1 MLSSRIPSP
10 WRRAE
15 ARFRPEACVL
25 TQLPDRPPEPDPQ
38 EPTAALALS
47 ASWSPFRHAVFTL
60 LWVAMVASNIGT
72 WLQNAAS
79 GWLMTELSGN
89 PSTVALVQAAM
100 ALPVFLFGFP
110 AGALADIIDRRRL
123 LLATQLLTTPFIAG
137 FAALVLFNQAT
148 PATLLA
154 VTFVSGTAIALILPT
169 WQAVLPQL
177 VSQEELPSAVT
188 LNSFGVSLSRVVG
201 PALIGTVIAGLG
213 MAAPFWLNAV
223 SNVVMITAVLLWRVE
238 RREAPSLPSEHIGR
252 AMLAGLRH
260 ARYNPE
266 LRAALM
272 RGGGF
277 FPFAAAYWALLPA
290 LARSQ
295 IGGGMQGYGIL
306 LATIGVGSVAGT
318 FLLPWL
324 RERMSADSLVVAG
337 TVGTAGAMA
346 LYAMAYDV
354 PTALAASLL
363 AGLCWIAVLAT
374 INVAAQASVPG
385 WVRGRGL
392 GVFAKVLFG
401 SLTLGSVAWG
411 QVAAAIGSSET
422 LLAAAACLLVAI
434 PLLRRCRLRIA
445 EGVDVTPS
453 MHWPAP
459 VLAAEVR
466 PDSGPVQID
475 IEYRIRPADRE
486 AFLDV
491 VRRLGAE
498 RLRNDAYDWAVYEDA
513 DDEGVFIETFH
524 SASWLEYLRQRE
536 RITELG
542 WELRK
547 AATGFQIQ
555 GKPRVRH
562 LIRVGRNGPQA
573 RTA

>member
-1 MLSSRIPSP
+1 
-10 WRRAE
+10 
-15 ARFRPEACVL
+15 
-25 TQLPDRPPEPDPQ
+25 
-38 EPTAALALS
+38 
-47 ASWSPFRHAVFTL
+47 
-60 LWVAMVASNIGT
+60 MVASNIGT
-72 WLQNAAS
+72 WMQNAAS
-79 GWLMTELSGN
+79 GWLMTELSGD
-89 PSTVALVQAAM
+89 PLMVALVQAAM

-110 AGALADIIDRRRL
+110 AGALADIVDRRRL

-137 FAALVLFNQAT
+137 FAALVWFHRAT

-177 VSQEELPSAVT
+177 VSREELPPAVT
-188 LNSFGVSLSRVVG
+188 LNSFGVSLGRVVG
-201 PALIGTVIAGLG
+201 PGLIGTVIAGLG

-223 SNVVMITAVLLWRVE
+223 SNILMLAALLLWRVE
-238 RREAPSLPSEHIGR
+238 RREAPALPAEHIGR

-260 ARYNPE
+260 ARYNRE

-277 FPFAAAYWALLPA
+277 VPFAAAYWALLPA
-290 LARSQ
+290 LSRSQ

-306 LATIGVGSVAGT
+306 LAAIGAGSVAGT

-324 RERMSADSLVVAG
+324 RARMDANGLVLTG
-337 TVGTAGAMA
+337 TVGTAAAMA
-346 LYAMAYDV
+346 LYAMADNV
-354 PTALAASLL
+354 PVALAASLL

-374 INVAAQASVPG
+374 TNVAAQASVPG

-401 SLTLGSVAWG
+401 GITLGSVAWG
-411 QVAAAIGSSET
+411 QVAAAIGPSAA
-422 LLAAAACLLVAI
+422 LMVAAACLLVAI
-434 PLLRRCRLRIA
+434 PLLRTSELRIA
-445 EGVDVTPS
+445 EGMDVTPS

-459 VLAAEVR
+459 VLAGDVR
-466 PDSGPVQID
+466 PDSGPVQVD

-486 AFLDV
+486 AFLGA

-498 RLRNDAYDWAVYEDA
+498 RLRNNIYDWAVYEDA
-513 DDEGVFIETFH
+513 GDEGVFIETFH
-524 SASWLEYLRQRE
+524 CASWLEYLRQYE
-536 RITELG
+536 RKTELE

-547 AATGFQIQ
+547 AANSFQIQ
-555 GKPRVRH
+555 GKPRVRR
-562 LIRVGRNGPQA
+562 LILVDKDSHQA